1 MDVQGVRASMKQT
14 QAEISSVAL
23 VRMLRRLAEK
33 RRRKY
38 DPTRL
43 YQGEATLKRSEKG
56 VRCGKAIKGPS
67 CGSPAAG

>member
-1 MDVQGVRASMKQT
+1 MKQT
-14 QAEISSVAL
+14 QAEISGVVL

-43 YQGEATLKRSEKG
+43 YQGDATLNRKTKR
-56 VRCGKAIKGPS
+56 KALTFSFSKEG
-67 CGSPAAG
+67 A

>member
-1 MDVQGVRASMKQT
+1 MKQ
-14 QAEISSVAL
+14 QSEISGVAL

-43 YQGEATLKRSEKG
+43 YQGEAKLKRKG
-56 VRCGKAIKGPS
+56 FACR
-67 CGSPAAG
+67 

>member
-1 MDVQGVRASMKQT
+1 MKQT
-14 QAEISSVAL
+14 QAEISGVAL

-43 YQGEATLKRSEKG
+43 YQGEAKLKRS
-56 VRCGKAIKGPS
+56 
-67 CGSPAAG
+67 